1 MNDFK
6 RSKRFVWLFLVGCL
20 IHLTIVGQTELAG
33 ANKSCLWKVT
43 SPNQAKNAVYLL
55 GSIHLLKPENYPL
68 KQSLLTA
75 FENSQILLFEI
86 NLDSA
91 ETPEMQQFLLA
102 KGMYT
107 NDSTLQQSM
116 SPETYAVAEKTVA
129 DLGLNID
136 LMHKFKPWFF
146 SITLMSLKL
155 KQLGFDPNW
164 GVDKWFFDKA
174 KQDHKTIVALETVAD
189 QLNLFDQLMTKQG
202 EALILQTLEEF
213 KVLEKE
219 IDQLVLAWN
228 KGDTQKLE
236 ALLLKSFKEYPEIY
250 DSIVLKRN
258 ANWLPQIEN
267 QFKRQENC
275 LVVVGSGHLIGKN
288 SLIDLLK
295 QKGYSIEQL

>member
-1 MNDFK
+1 
-6 RSKRFVWLFLVGCL
+6 
-20 IHLTIVGQTELAG
+20 
-33 ANKSCLWKVT
+33 
-43 SPNQAKNAVYLL
+43 
-55 GSIHLLKPENYPL
+55 
-68 KQSLLTA
+68 
-75 FENSQILLFEI
+75 
-86 NLDSA
+86 
-91 ETPEMQQFLLA
+91 
-102 KGMYT
+102 MYT